1 MKDRTAFEIVQADV
15 FENMKCIIV
24 DDEPLAIEILEN
36 YVGKIEGLKLE
47 GTFRNAVS
55 AFTFLQQNKVDL
67 IFLDIQMPKLSGI
80 DFLRSLKHP
89 PKVIFTTAFRDYAIE
104 GFELE
109 VADYLLK
116 PIPFER
122 FLKAVAKVMH
132 QPHTE
137 PFASAPV
144 NSKTEEDYVYFK
156 VDKKMVKTKMSEILY
171 IESIKDYVKVRT
183 IDKEIITQQKI
194 SYLEE
199 SLPKQH
205 FLRIHRSFIVNC
217 DRIDAYSATDIEIG
231 KFHIP
236 IGRNYKNDVIRLLS
250 KNVF

>member
-1 MKDRTAFEIVQADV
+1 
-15 FENMKCIIV
+15 MKCIII

-36 YVGKIEGLKLE
+36 YVGKIEQLKLE

-80 DFLRSLKHP
+80 DFLKSLKHP

-132 QPHTE
+132 QQPPSHM
-137 PFASAPV
+137 AAP
-144 NSKTEEDYVYFK
+144 NQSNGKPDEDFVYFK

-183 IDKEIITQQKI
+183 ADKEIVTQQKI

-199 SLPKQH
+199 SLPKQQ

-217 DRIDAYSATDIEIG
+217 DRIDAYSATDVEIG

-236 IGRNYKNDVIRLLS
+236 IGRNYKNDVIRVLS

>member
-1 MKDRTAFEIVQADV
+1 
-15 FENMKCIIV
+15 MKCIIV
-24 DDEPLAIEILEN
+24 DDEPLAIEILES
-36 YVGKIEGLKLE
+36 YVTKVEQLKLE

-55 AFTFLQQNKVDL
+55 AFTFLQQQQVDL

-80 DFLRSLKHP
+80 DFLKTLKNP

-122 FLKAVAKVMH
+122 FLKAVAKVLP
-132 QPHTE
+132 QPT
-137 PFASAPV
+137 ASPSMAV
-144 NSKTEEDYVYFK
+144 SRGDTSDNYVYFK
-156 VDKKMVKTKMSEILY
+156 VDKKMVKTRMAEILY

-183 IDKEIITQQKI
+183 LEKEIVTQQKI

-199 SLPKQH
+199 SLPQAQ
-205 FLRIHRSFIVNC
+205 FIRIHRSFIVN
-217 DRIDAYSATDIEIG
+217 REKIDAYSATDVEIG
-231 KFHIP
+231 KHHIP
-236 IGRNYKNDVIRLLS
+236 IGRNYKNDVMKLLAR
-250 KNVF
+250 NVF

>member
-1 MKDRTAFEIVQADV
+1 
-15 FENMKCIIV
+15 MKCIIV
-24 DDEPLAIEILEN
+24 DDEPLAIEILES
-36 YVGKIEGLKLE
+36 YVARIDHLQLV
-47 GTFRNAVS
+47 GTFRNALA
-55 AFTFLQQNKVDL
+55 AFTFLQQNQVDL

-80 DFLRSLKHP
+80 DFLKTLKRA

-122 FLKAVAKVMH
+122 FLKAVAKVL
-132 QPHTE
+132 PAAPAET
-137 PFASAPV
+137 PAPVVTSAPAD
-144 NSKTEEDYVYFK
+144 NYIYFK
-156 VDKKMVKTKMSEILY
+156 VDKKMVKTRMSDILF

-183 IDKEIITQQKI
+183 PDKEIITQQKI

-199 SLPKQH
+199 SLPKRH
-205 FLRIHRSFIVNC
+205 FLRVHRSFMVNIE
-217 DRIDAYSATDIEIG
+217 RIDAYSAIDVEIG

-236 IGRNYKNDVIRLLS
+236 IGRNYKNDVMKLLARQ
-250 KNVF
+250 VFG